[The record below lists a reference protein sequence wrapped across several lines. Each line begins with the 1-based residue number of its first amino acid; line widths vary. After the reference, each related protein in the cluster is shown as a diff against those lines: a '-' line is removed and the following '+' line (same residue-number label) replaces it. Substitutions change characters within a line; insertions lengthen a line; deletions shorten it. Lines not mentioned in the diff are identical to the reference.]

1 MDRASTY
8 LSFNPEQFERLSP
21 RRRMLLSQ
29 VPLTATALILLAGVA
44 VFAPALLQ
52 GPLLQL
58 SMLMHLL
65 LLVLCAAIPW
75 GRLPLAA
82 TLAIPVLEFVPIA
95 LMREAAGTEFT
106 ALGFLAVFPVIW
118 LTASGIHPRAA
129 ILTGVAATL
138 AVVWLPQFLR
148 GPVTPDELA
157 RPMLVP
163 IMMLAIGV
171 TVSAITEGFRAQRRI
186 LEGKDAELR
195 SLLKASALRERLLHT
210 VVNAV
215 DVGVLAVDSSG
226 REMLANEKQRHLLP
240 ATTAP
245 DGAVRGE
252 AATAMFQEDGVT
264 ALPPEKRPV
273 RRAVEGEIFSEEIV
287 RIGDGRDQKTL
298 SASAARMKSD
308 DGRHDGTVVTFSDV
322 TELMSALS
330 AKQAFISNIT
340 HELRTPLTSIVGY
353 VEMLSSVDGAPA
365 PMVAGLD
372 VVSRNA
378 QRLLGLVNDLL
389 GTADGPT
396 ALDPSPIDFVQVVS
410 HAIASATPRAI
421 EAGTALETE
430 LADGL
435 QVVCDPGKIGQVLDN
450 LISNAIKYSPRGGT
464 VTVRAHSED
473 GRLVCTVADTGMGMS
488 EADCRSVFTRFFR
501 SPDAVR
507 AAIPGVGLGLAIVK
521 EIIDQHDGGIECESR
536 LGEGTAI
543 TFCLPLEQHALSRS

>member
-1 MDRASTY
+1 MDRALSY
-8 LSFNPEQFERLSP
+8 LTFNPERFERLSP

-29 VPLTATALILLAGVA
+29 VPLTATALILLAVVA
-44 VFAPALLQ
+44 IFAPALLA
-52 GPLLQL
+52 GTLLQL
-58 SMLMHLL
+58 CMLMHLL
-65 LLVLCAAIPW
+65 LLVLCAVVPW
-75 GRLPLAA
+75 HRLPLAA

-95 LMREAAGTEFT
+95 LMREGAGTEFT
-106 ALGFLAVFPVIW
+106 ALGLLAAFPVIW

-129 ILTGVAATL
+129 ILTGVLASL

-148 GPVTPDELA
+148 GPVTAEELA
-157 RPMLVP
+157 RPMLLP
-163 IMMLAIGV
+163 IMMLAIGI
-171 TVSAITEGFRAQRRI
+171 TISAITGGFRNQRRI
-186 LEGKDAELR
+186 LESKDAELR
-195 SLLKASALRERLLHT
+195 SLLQASALRERLLHT

-226 REMLANEKQRHLLP
+226 REILANQKQRRLMPSTAAP
-240 ATTAP
+240 A
-245 DGAVRGE
+245 GAVHGE
-252 AATAMFQEDGVT
+252 AAAPMFEEDGCTV
-264 ALPPEKRPV
+264 LPPERRPLY
-273 RRAVEGEIFSEEIV
+273 RAVGGETFSKEVV
-287 RIGDGRDQKTL
+287 RVGAGPEQKTL

-322 TELMSALS
+322 TELMAALN

-353 VEMLSSVDGAPA
+353 VEMLSGVDGAPA

-410 HAIASATPRAI
+410 QAIASATPRAI
-421 EAGTALETE
+421 EAGVVLDTD

-435 QVVCDPGKIGQVLDN
+435 RVVCDPGKIGQVLDN

-464 VTVRAHSED
+464 VTVHARSED
-473 GRLVCTVADTGMGMS
+473 GRLMCTVADTGMGMS
-488 EADCRSVFTRFFR
+488 EADCRNVFTRFFR
-501 SPDAVR
+501 SPEAVR

-521 EIIDQHDGGIECESR
+521 EIIDQHDGGIECRSR
-536 LGEGTAI
+536 LGEGTSM
-543 TFCLPLEQHALSRS
+543 TFCLPLKQPALSLN